1 MNKYEDLKYNCLAIG
16 SLPHTSVDEAMNIVR
31 QFYYDIP
38 FCPQLPRLSKKED
51 IYITKNKKTVAILKS
66 PQTNAYENLLSLEG
80 CLARFDDGTS
90 YDDLKAEAI
99 LKK

>member
-1 MNKYEDLKYNCLAIG
+1 MCYV
-16 SLPHTSVDEAMNIVR
+16 SVSEFRSKVC
-31 QFYYDIP
+31 FYIE
-38 FCPQLPRLSKKED
+38 LSEKED

-99 LKK
+99 LKKWKY